1 MSIKSRKMKKSAIY
15 ALLCGI
21 GGSLLFIAITASVFQ
36 IDLNNVIWGGVFGGT
51 AAGSYPIFK
60 KMEREGKL

>member
-1 MSIKSRKMKKSAIY
+1 MKKSILY

-21 GGSLLFIAITASVFQ
+21 GGSLLLIAITAYVLE
-36 IDLNNVIWGGVFGGT
+36 IDLNNVIWGGVFGGS